1 MPKCTIKVVMF
12 DEEFIR
18 CEVETDIVWE
28 RKTVVRPLMV
38 SKVEYKRW
46 LEANPT
52 KTFWDYVVELIKQ
65 LYHRVAVSLERAK
78 EVHGKEVSW

>member
-1 MPKCTIKVVMF
+1 LPVCKIKVVTF

-18 CEVETDIVWE
+18 CEIETDLKWAA
-28 RKTVVRPLMV
+28 KTVVRPLMI

-52 KTFWDYVVELIKQ
+52 KTFWDYVVEQIKT
-65 LYHRVAVSLERAK
+65 LYTRVVSSLELAK
-78 EVHGKEVSW
+78 EIHEKEVSW